1 MIKVIT
7 IIGTR
12 PEIIKLSR
20 VIYKLD
26 KYFENILVHTG
37 QNFDYELN
45 KVFFDDLNVRKPD
58 YYLDSAKKTVGSTTG
73 EIFKKIEPILI
84 KEKPSAFLILGDTNS
99 CLSAIIAKK
108 LKIPIFHMEAGNR
121 SFDERVPEEINR
133 RIIDHI
139 ADINMPY
146 SDISREYLVNEGINP
161 DQIIKTGSPVYEVL
175 NFYKDKIKK
184 SKILKILNLKK
195 NKYFLFSLHRE
206 ENVDDLKKLKNIN
219 NVFNELIKKYNFKI
233 IVSTHPR
240 AKKSFDKLKLKD
252 TSKIKFL
259 KPFGFFDYNKL
270 QLNAKCVMSDSGT
283 ITEESSILNFPAL
296 NLREAHERPEG
307 MEEGAVM
314 MVGMNEKLILNCL
327 KILDDQQKSNKRILN
342 SVNAYNVPNVSDK
355 IIRIISSYIDYVDRF
370 IWKKKSKIN

>member
-1 MIKVIT
+1 
-7 IIGTR
+7 
-12 PEIIKLSR
+12 
-20 VIYKLD
+20 
-26 KYFENILVHTG
+26 
-37 QNFDYELN
+37 
-45 KVFFDDLNVRKPD
+45 
-58 YYLDSAKKTVGSTTG
+58 
-73 EIFKKIEPILI
+73 
-84 KEKPSAFLILGDTNS
+84 
-99 CLSAIIAKK
+99 
-108 LKIPIFHMEAGNR
+108 MEAGNR

-146 SDISREYLVNEGINP
+146 SNISREYLVNEGIKP
-161 DQIIKTGSPVYEVL
+161 EQVIKTGSPVFEVL
-175 NFYKDKIKK
+175 NFYRDKIKK
-184 SKILKILNLKK
+184 SDILKRLNLKK

-219 NVFNELIKKYNFKI
+219 NVFKELIKKYNFKI

-240 AKKSFDKLKLKD
+240 AKKSFDKLKLKNS
-252 TSKIKFL
+252 SKIKFL

-370 IWKKKSKIN
+370 IWKKK

>member
-7 IIGTR
+7 VIGTR

-45 KVFFDDLNVRKPD
+45 KVFFDDLNVREPD
-58 YYLDSAKKTVGSTTG
+58 YYLDSAKKTAGSTIG

-99 CLSAIIAKK
+99 SLSAIIAKK

-161 DQIIKTGSPVYEVL
+161 EQIIKTGSPVYEVL

-184 SKILKILNLKK
+184 SKILKKLNLKK
-195 NKYFLFSLHRE
+195 KKYFLFSLHRE
-206 ENVDDLKKLKNIN
+206 ENVDDLNKLRNIKNI
-219 NVFNELIKKYNFKI
+219 FAELIKKYNFEI

-240 AKKSFDKLKLKD
+240 TKKSFDKLNFKN
-252 TSKIKFL
+252 TNKIKFL
-259 KPFGFFDYNKL
+259 KPFGFFEYIKL
-270 QLNAKCVMSDSGT
+270 QLDAKCVMSDSGT

-296 NLREAHERPEG
+296 NLRETHERPEG
-307 MEEGAVM
+307 MEEGSVM

-327 KILDDQQKSNKRILN
+327 KIIEDQYKSDKKILN
-342 SVNAYNVPNVSDK
+342 NVRAYNVQNVSDK
-355 IIRIISSYIDYVDRF
+355 IVRIISSYIDYVDKF
-370 IWKKKSKIN
+370 IWKKN

>member
-7 IIGTR
+7 VIGTR

-45 KVFFDDLNVRKPD
+45 KVFFDDLNIREPD
-58 YYLDSAKKTVGSTTG
+58 YYLDSAKKTAGSTIG

-99 CLSAIIAKK
+99 SLSAIIAKK

-161 DQIIKTGSPVYEVL
+161 EQIIKTGSPVYEVL

-184 SKILKILNLKK
+184 SKILKKLNLKK
-195 NKYFLFSLHRE
+195 
-206 ENVDDLKKLKNIN
+206 KKI
-219 NVFNELIKKYNFKI
+219 
-233 IVSTHPR
+233 
-240 AKKSFDKLKLKD
+240 
-252 TSKIKFL
+252 
-259 KPFGFFDYNKL
+259 FF
-270 QLNAKCVMSDSGT
+270 V
-283 ITEESSILNFPAL
+283 
-296 NLREAHERPEG
+296 
-307 MEEGAVM
+307 
-314 MVGMNEKLILNCL
+314 
-327 KILDDQQKSNKRILN
+327 
-342 SVNAYNVPNVSDK
+342 
-355 IIRIISSYIDYVDRF
+355 
-370 IWKKKSKIN
+370 

>member
-7 IIGTR
+7 VIGTR

-45 KVFFDDLNVRKPD
+45 KVFFDDLNIREPD
-58 YYLDSAKKTVGSTTG
+58 YYLDSAKKTVGSTIG

-99 CLSAIIAKK
+99 SLSAIIAKK

-161 DQIIKTGSPVYEVL
+161 EQIIKTGSPVYEVL

-184 SKILKILNLKK
+184 SKILKKLNLKK
-195 NKYFLFSLHRE
+195 KKYFLFSLHRE
-206 ENVDDLKKLKNIN
+206 ENVDDLNKLRNIKNI
-219 NVFNELIKKYNFKI
+219 FAELIKKYDFEI

-240 AKKSFDKLKLKD
+240 TKKSFDKLNFKN
-252 TSKIKFL
+252 TNKIKFL
-259 KPFGFFDYNKL
+259 KPFGFFEYIKL
-270 QLNAKCVMSDSGT
+270 QLDAKCVMSDSGT

-296 NLREAHERPEG
+296 NLRETHERPEG
-307 MEEGAVM
+307 MEEGSVM

-327 KILDDQQKSNKRILN
+327 KIIEDQYKSDKKILN
-342 SVNAYNVPNVSDK
+342 NVRAYNVQNVSDK
-355 IIRIISSYIDYVDRF
+355 IVRIISSYIDYVDKF
-370 IWKKKSKIN
+370 IWKKN

>member
-7 IIGTR
+7 VIGTR

-45 KVFFDDLNVRKPD
+45 KVFFDDLNVREPD
-58 YYLDSAKKTVGSTTG
+58 YYLDSAKKTVGSTIG
-73 EIFKKIEPILI
+73 EIFKRIEPILV

-99 CLSAIIAKK
+99 SLSAIIAKK

-161 DQIIKTGSPVYEVL
+161 EQIIKTGSPVYEVL
-175 NFYKDKIKK
+175 NFYKGKIKK
-184 SKILKILNLKK
+184 SKILKKLNLKK
-195 NKYFLFSLHRE
+195 KKYFLFSLHRE
-206 ENVDDLKKLKNIN
+206 ENVDDLNKLRNIKNI
-219 NVFNELIKKYNFKI
+219 FAELIKKYNFEI

-240 AKKSFDKLKLKD
+240 TKKSFDKLNFKN
-252 TSKIKFL
+252 TNKIKFL
-259 KPFGFFDYNKL
+259 KPFGFFEYIKL
-270 QLNAKCVMSDSGT
+270 QLDAKCVMSDSGT

-296 NLREAHERPEG
+296 NLRETHERPEG
-307 MEEGAVM
+307 MEEGSVM

-327 KILDDQQKSNKRILN
+327 KILEDQYKLDKKILN
-342 SVNAYNVPNVSDK
+342 NVGAYNVQNVSDK
-355 IIRIISSYIDYVDRF
+355 IIRIISSYIDYVDKF
-370 IWKKKSKIN
+370 IWKKN

>member
-7 IIGTR
+7 VIGTR

-26 KYFENILVHTG
+26 KYFKNILVHTG

-45 KVFFDDLNVRKPD
+45 KVFFDDLNVREPD
-58 YYLDSAKKTVGSTTG
+58 YYLDSAKKTVGSTIG
-73 EIFKKIEPILI
+73 EIFKKIEPILV

-99 CLSAIIAKK
+99 SLSAIIAKK

-161 DQIIKTGSPVYEVL
+161 EQIIKTGSPVYEVL

-184 SKILKILNLKK
+184 SKILKKLNLKK
-195 NKYFLFSLHRE
+195 KKYFLFSLHRE
-206 ENVDDLKKLKNIN
+206 ENVDDLNKLRNIKNI
-219 NVFNELIKKYNFKI
+219 FAELIKKYNFEI

-240 AKKSFDKLKLKD
+240 TKKSFDKLNFKN
-252 TSKIKFL
+252 TNKIKFL
-259 KPFGFFDYNKL
+259 KPFGFFEYIKL
-270 QLNAKCVMSDSGT
+270 QLDAKCVMSDSGT

-296 NLREAHERPEG
+296 NLRETHERPEG
-307 MEEGAVM
+307 MEEGSVM

-327 KILDDQQKSNKRILN
+327 KILEDQYKLDKKILN
-342 SVNAYNVPNVSDK
+342 NVGAYNVQNVSDK
-355 IIRIISSYIDYVDRF
+355 IIRIISSYIDYVDKF
-370 IWKKKSKIN
+370 IWKKN

>member
-7 IIGTR
+7 VIGTR

-45 KVFFDDLNVRKPD
+45 KVFFDDLNIREPD
-58 YYLDSAKKTVGSTTG
+58 YYLDSAKKTAGSTIG

-99 CLSAIIAKK
+99 SLSAIIAKK

-161 DQIIKTGSPVYEVL
+161 EQIIKTGSPVYEVL

-184 SKILKILNLKK
+184 SKILKKLNLKK
-195 NKYFLFSLHRE
+195 KKYFLFSLHRE
-206 ENVDDLKKLKNIN
+206 ENVDDLNKLRNIKNI
-219 NVFNELIKKYNFKI
+219 FAELIKKYDFEI

-240 AKKSFDKLKLKD
+240 TKKSFDKLNFKN
-252 TSKIKFL
+252 TNKIKFL
-259 KPFGFFDYNKL
+259 KPFGFFEYIKL
-270 QLNAKCVMSDSGT
+270 QLDAKCVMSDSGT

-296 NLREAHERPEG
+296 NLRETHERPEG
-307 MEEGAVM
+307 MEEGSVM

-327 KILDDQQKSNKRILN
+327 KIIEDQYKSDKKILN
-342 SVNAYNVPNVSDK
+342 NVRAYNVQNVSDK
-355 IIRIISSYIDYVDRF
+355 IVRIISSYIDYVDKF
-370 IWKKKSKIN
+370 IWKKN

>member
-1 MIKVIT
+1 MIKIFTV
-7 IIGTR
+7 IGTR

-26 KYFENILVHTG
+26 RYFKNILIHTG

-45 KVFFDDLNVRKPD
+45 KIFFNDLGLRKPD
-58 YYLDSAKKTVGSTTG
+58 YFLDAAKKTVGETVG
-73 EIFKKIEPILI
+73 EIFSKIEKVII

-108 LKIPIFHMEAGNR
+108 YKIPIFHIEAGNR

-139 ADINMPY
+139 SDINMPY

-161 DQIIKTGSPVYEVL
+161 DQVIKIGSPVYEVL
-175 NFYKDKIKK
+175 NFYKQKIKK
-184 SKILKILNLKK
+184 SNILKKLNLKK
-195 NKYFLFSLHRE
+195 NNYFLFSLHRE
-206 ENVDDLKKLKNIN
+206 ENVDNLNKLN
-219 NVFNELIKKYNFKI
+219 NIKKIFETIIDKYNYKI

-240 AKKSFDKLKLKD
+240 TKKSFDKLNFKN
-252 TSKIKFL
+252 SKHLKFL

-270 QLNAKCVMSDSGT
+270 QLDAKCVMSDSGT

-307 MEEGAVM
+307 MEEGSVM

-327 KILDDQQKSNKRILN
+327 EVLNDQQKSKKRILN
-342 SVNAYNVPNVSDK
+342 NVQAYNVKNVSDK
-355 IIRIISSYIDYVDRF
+355 VVRIIFSYIDFVNRF
-370 IWKKKSKIN
+370 VWKKN

>member
-7 IIGTR
+7 VIGTR

-45 KVFFDDLNVRKPD
+45 KVFFDDLNIREPD
-58 YYLDSAKKTVGSTTG
+58 YYLDSAKKTVGSTIG

-99 CLSAIIAKK
+99 SLSAIIAKK

-161 DQIIKTGSPVYEVL
+161 EQIIKTGSPVYEVL

-184 SKILKILNLKK
+184 SKILKKLNLKK
-195 NKYFLFSLHRE
+195 KKYFLFSLHRE
-206 ENVDDLKKLKNIN
+206 ENVDDLNKLRNIKNI
-219 NVFNELIKKYNFKI
+219 FAELIKKYDFEI

-240 AKKSFDKLKLKD
+240 TKKSFDKLNFKN
-252 TSKIKFL
+252 TNKIKFL
-259 KPFGFFDYNKL
+259 KPFGFFDYIKL
-270 QLNAKCVMSDSGT
+270 QLNSYCVLSDSGT
-283 ITEESSILNFPAL
+283 ITEESSILKFPAI
-296 NLREAHERPEG
+296 NIRNAHERPEG
-307 MEEGAVM
+307 MDHGSVIMA
-314 MVGMNEKLILNCL
+314 GIS
-327 KILDDQQKSNKRILN
+327 SNRIIEAIDLTVKHHKEDKDSFVEIEDYKN
-342 SVNAYNVPNVSDK
+342 LNVSK
-355 IIRIISSYIDYVDRF
+355 QVVRTILSYIDSVNRDV
-370 IWKKKSKIN
+370 WKKSI